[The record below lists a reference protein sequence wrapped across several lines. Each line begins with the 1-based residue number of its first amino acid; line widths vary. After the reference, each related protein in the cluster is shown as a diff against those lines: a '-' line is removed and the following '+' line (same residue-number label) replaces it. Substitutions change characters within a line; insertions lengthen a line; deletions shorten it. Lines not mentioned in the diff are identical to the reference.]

1 MHHAY
6 YQGLLDVSDGE
17 GLKLLHHSSG
27 VLGSTY
33 WHTIIQVQSAKNQQ
47 QLGHALSKNPATHQ
61 MYSCAWQSKLLLNG
75 I

>member
-6 YQGLLDVSDGE
+6 YQGLMDVSDGE

-47 QLGHALSKNPATHQ
+47 QLGH
-61 MYSCAWQSKLLLNG
+61 WQLQRRILGTIANSVCVGHL
-75 I
+75 